1 MPNIALLAPI
11 ADVFDISVAE
21 LLQGEK
27 IESNENLTTS
37 SAESLD
43 VSLQNAIHKRK
54 KKWILAFLITLIING
69 IEIILLYTSKIPI
82 KQIEHSFYITSFML
96 FFALW
101 SCVFAK
107 ELLPIYYDQNKINF
121 VSQGIF
127 RIHMTGLSFNNNN
140 WIHVLTVLR
149 VFTLCCH
156 FISIPL
162 LS

>member
-82 KQIEHSFYITSFML
+82 KQIENSFYITSFML

-101 SCVFAK
+101 CCVFAK